1 MSGRDIFAEP
11 LEELEFLVRSP
22 NRVRVLD
29 SLTDGPIGRYQL
41 EEETGVSRA
50 TLGRILD
57 DFLDRHW
64 AIEDDRTYEAT
75 QLGAYVARE
84 IIDALESFEPIP
96 VLNEVAQW
104 FPEDGFAFDLGDLNG
119 ATVVRST
126 KSDALA
132 PTTHIAN
139 RIRTADRVRLITYS
153 VLPGVMEACWRGTVD
168 GDMQL
173 ESVLDTGAFESVG
186 TKPELVDQV
195 MEMFATGQ
203 AEVYWH
209 EEDIPSTVFMIDDAV
224 LLCLSGGEGA
234 PLAVIETENEA
245 VRAWAESTI
254 DSHCQE
260 GERLDPSLFTG

>member
-1 MSGRDIFAEP
+1 MSGRDIYGEP
-11 LEELEFLVRSP
+11 LEELEFLARSP
-22 NRVRVLD
+22 NRIRVLET
-29 SLTDGPIGRYQL
+29 LTDGPIDRYKL
-41 EEETGVSRA
+41 EEDADVSRA

-57 DFLDRHW
+57 DFLERHW
-64 AIEDDRTYEAT
+64 IVEDERAYETT

-84 IIDALESFEPIP
+84 VAAVLKGFEPIP
-96 VLNEVAQW
+96 VLNKVAQW
-104 FPEDGFAFDLGDLNG
+104 FPEEGFEFDIGLLAG
-119 ATVVRST
+119 ATVIRST

-168 GDMQL
+168 GNMQL
-173 ESVLDTGAFESVG
+173 ETVLDTGAMESVG

-195 MEMFATGQ
+195 VEMFATGQ

-209 EEDIPSTVFMIDDAV
+209 EEAISSTVFIIDDDV

-234 PLAVIETENEA
+234 PLAVIETDNES
-245 VRAWAESTI
+245 VRSWAESTI
-254 DSHCQE
+254 DTYCQE

>member
-1 MSGRDIFAEP
+1 MSGREFHGEA
-11 LEELEFLVRSP
+11 LEELEFLARSP
-22 NRVRVLD
+22 NRIRVLET
-29 SLTDGPIGRYQL
+29 LIDGPIDRYQL
-41 EEETGVSRA
+41 EEDTGVSRA

-57 DFLDRHW
+57 AFLERHW
-64 AIEDDRTYEAT
+64 IVEDDRAYKTT

-84 IIDALESFEPIP
+84 ITGVLKDFEPVP
-96 VLNEVAQW
+96 VLNKVAQW
-104 FPEDGFAFDLGDLNG
+104 FPEEGFDFDLGDLAG
-119 ATVVRST
+119 ATVIRST

-168 GDMQL
+168 GDMLLQT
-173 ESVLDTGAFESVG
+173 VFDTGAIESVG

-209 EEDIPSTVFMIDDAV
+209 EEAIPSTVFIDRKSV
-224 LLCLSGGEGA
+224 
-234 PLAVIETENEA
+234 V
-245 VRAWAESTI
+245 
-254 DSHCQE
+254 
-260 GERLDPSLFTG
+260 